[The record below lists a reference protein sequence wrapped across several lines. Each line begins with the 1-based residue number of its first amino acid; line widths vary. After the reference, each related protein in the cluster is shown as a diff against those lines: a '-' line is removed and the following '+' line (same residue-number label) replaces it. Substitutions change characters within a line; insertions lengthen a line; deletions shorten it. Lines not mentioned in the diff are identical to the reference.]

1 MTEKILA
8 RYKQRIE
15 GLRLVPSDG
24 GCFEVSVDGELLW
37 SKLDKG
43 RFPDENAIVEE
54 VGKRLKG

>member
-8 RYKQRIE
+8 RYKQRIA

-24 GCFEVSVDGELLW
+24 GCFEVSVDGELIW

-43 RFPDENAIVEE
+43 RFPDETAIVDE
-54 VGKRLKG
+54 VGKRLGS